1 MQWEEVRKIYP
12 DQYVKLQILASHT
25 ERNIKYVDE
34 VALIRAI
41 QDPKEATKE
50 LLQSKDGVIVS
61 HTANEELNVEI
72 RAFRRPRAAR
82 MTRTLTDKQK
92 KQMTSVIF
100 KDEGVLSQLQQAQ
113 KDRRDGIST
122 YSDSEEEFAQLLNN
136 IQNE

>member
-12 DQYVKLQILASHT
+12 NQYVKQQILESHT
-25 ERNIKYVDE
+25 GNDDLK
-34 VALIRAI
+34 
-41 QDPKEATKE
+41 
-50 LLQSKDGVIVS
+50 
-61 HTANEELNVEI
+61 VEI
-72 RAFRRPRAAR
+72 RVFSRPRVAR
-82 MTRTLTDKQK
+82 MNRILTDEQK

-122 YSDSEEEFAQLLNN
+122 YSDSEEEFAQLLNK